1 MLRLIR
7 KAIGSLRGTDG
18 NILAKSVTV
27 NLAGRVGYLV
37 VGFVAAIVLARL
49 LGPSARGLLGLMISF
64 NSVALVVTTIGVPL
78 AIVYFASLREADQ
91 GALLGNSVL
100 QAVLLTVVLV
110 PLSMLFYHL
119 LADAFGEGQGGS
131 TWILVTALVPI
142 TFLDWTTHGQVQGML
157 LFGRFS
163 ALLVLSRIAYA
174 VAIAL
179 LVGALDL
186 GVTGGVIATAVG
198 SLAMIAG
205 SLKPILAKSKLRL
218 DMSLMRETLHY
229 GWRVQLGS
237 LFQLTNGR
245 LDVLVMQ
252 FFRPLSQVGY
262 YVVAQTIAEL
272 VITLANAFQS
282 SVMPLITSYEGDG
295 RAEQTSIDSI
305 RHHGILATV
314 AVFANAVFG
323 TLVILIG
330 YGEEF
335 RPAIGP
341 MLILLP
347 GIWFL
352 GMGIVIQGDLSG
364 RARPGLSSALA
375 GMSAAITIV
384 LDFALIPPLGMYG
397 GAIASVVAYTT
408 FGIASLIALGRVSGI
423 PWHELAIPTRADF
436 AGYWVVIRRAS
447 AAVRPRRSTRS
458 AS

>member
-1 MLRLIR
+1 MLRVIR
-7 KAIGSLRGTDG
+7 KTTRSLRRTDG
-18 NILAKSVTV
+18 NVLAKSVTV
-27 NLAGRVGYLV
+27 NLVGRVGYLL

-49 LGPSARGLLGLMISF
+49 LGPSGRGLLGLMISF

-78 AIVYFASLREADQ
+78 AIVYFASLRDADQ
-91 GALLGNSVL
+91 GALLGNSLL
-100 QAVLLTVVLV
+100 QAIVLTAVLV
-110 PLSMLFYHL
+110 PLSMLFYNVV
-119 LADAFGEGQGGS
+119 ADAFGEGHGGS

-163 ALLVLSRIAYA
+163 AMLVLSRVAYA

-186 GVTGGVIATAVG
+186 GVAGGVVATGVG

-205 SLKPILAKSKLRL
+205 SLKPILAKSKIRL
-218 DMSLMRETLHY
+218 DIALMRETLHY

-237 LFQLTNGR
+237 IFQLTNGR

-282 SVMPLITSYEGDG
+282 SVMPLITSYEGDE
-295 RAEQTSIDSI
+295 RAERTSIDSI
-305 RHHGILATV
+305 RHHGILAAV
-314 AVFANAVFG
+314 AVLANALFG

-330 YGEEF
+330 YGKEF
-335 RPAIGP
+335 HPAIGP

-408 FGIASLIALGRVSGI
+408 FGIASLVALGRVSGI

-436 AGYWVVIRRAS
+436 AGYWVVIRRAT
-447 AAVRPRRSTRS
+447 AAVRPRRTRS